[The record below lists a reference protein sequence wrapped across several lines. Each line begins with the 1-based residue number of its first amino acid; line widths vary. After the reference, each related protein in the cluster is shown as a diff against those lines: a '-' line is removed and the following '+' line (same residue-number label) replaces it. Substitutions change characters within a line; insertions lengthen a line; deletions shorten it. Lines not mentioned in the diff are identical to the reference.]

1 MNDFIAA
8 NLPLVIVGAIIA
20 LVVLWW
26 AFMATRRTRVTVDR
40 RDTLDEGAAPASRN
54 QALIDAPPVVAGST
68 IPTPPPVPEAI
79 GGVGI
84 AVAAAVEDAQIE
96 RAAAFGDDLTRIKG
110 LGPKL
115 QALLPTL
122 GVTTF
127 AQIASWDDAGID
139 AIDAQLGVFQGRIRK
154 DNWVAGINAVDYS
167 NTRELGILL
176 YTEYLMPIQIAAAIL
191 LVAMIAAIA
200 LTLRER
206 KDSKAIDPSI
216 QVRVR
221 AADRMQVV
229 KMAPTQAAPAP
240 VAPTEAAA
248 EEVKK

>member
-54 QALIDAPPVVAGST
+54 QALIDAPPVAAGST

-96 RAAAFGDDLTRIKG
+96 RAAAHGDDLTRIKG

-115 QALLPTL
+115 AATL
-122 GVTTF
+122 SDLGIVRF
-127 AQIASWDDAGID
+127 DQIAAWREADID
-139 AIDAQLGVFQGRIRK
+139 RIDAQLGRFQGRIRR
-154 DNWVAGINAVDYS
+154 DSWV
-167 NTRELGILL
+167 E
-176 YTEYLMPIQIAAAIL
+176 
-191 LVAMIAAIA
+191 
-200 LTLRER
+200 
-206 KDSKAIDPSI
+206 
-216 QVRVR
+216 
-221 AADRMQVV
+221 
-229 KMAPTQAAPAP
+229 QAALL
-240 VAPTEAAA
+240 AAGDVDA
-248 EEVKK
+248 FEQKFGAH